1 MDISWS
7 HLAHLS
13 QSLPSGNIKK
23 TILLLRLIRDKLHE
37 QSTSKKT
44 NGHTMLQ
51 ASFLEFWCKTLPSG
65 FIAVLRSYH
74 YSVQIQHSACFRG
87 SEVKCNLHQRQR
99 ATIALECLS
108 IPQQQPN
115 ERAEQP
121 SHSSLAIFP
130 KQQSQSVL
138 AFVFKAV
145 VSHIFIIYWCD
156 FCSPIFC
163 IYS

>member
-1 MDISWS
+1 
-7 HLAHLS
+7 
-13 QSLPSGNIKK
+13 
-23 TILLLRLIRDKLHE
+23 
-37 QSTSKKT
+37 
-44 NGHTMLQ
+44 MLQ

-74 YSVQIQHSACFRG
+74 YSVQIRHSAYSRG
-87 SEVKCNLHQRQR
+87 SEMKWNLHQQQR
-99 ATIALECLS
+99 APIALEYLS

-130 KQQSQSVL
+130 KQQSQS
-138 AFVFKAV
+138 AFVFKAA
-145 VSHIFIIYWCD
+145 VSHIFIIYRCD

-163 IYS
+163 IYFFERAKVF